1 MKKLIT
7 FLSLAIIVLASSS
20 AARASE
26 WDINDILGN
35 LGSGRSEQTSTK
47 KTDDTS
53 KKGGSLGDL
62 LSGVANKFG
71 LGSSSLTIEKL
82 VGTWKYSGPAVSF
95 KSDNLLL
102 KAGGAAAATQV
113 ESKLEPYYRTA
124 GLTSLMLT
132 VAEDSTFTFKARL
145 ITLTGTMSR
154 NSESGNFIFTFKAL
168 KSINV
173 GSMESYI
180 VMNGNKME
188 LTFDVSKLLVL
199 VEKAGKISG
208 NSTIKSVSTLLNQ
221 YDGMTA
227 GFELEREGSAA
238 VGK

>member
-7 FLSLAIIVLASSS
+7 LLSLAIIVLASSP
-20 AARASE
+20 AASASE

-47 KTDDTS
+47 KNDDTS

-124 GLTSLMLT
+124 GLTSLVLT

-154 NSESGNFIFTFKAL
+154 DSESGNFIFTFKAL

-227 GFELEREGSAA
+227 GFELERDGSAA
-238 VGK
+238 TGK

>member
-7 FLSLAIIVLASSS
+7 FLSLAIIVLASSP

-35 LGSGRSEQTSTK
+35 LGSGRSEQTSTQ

-53 KKGGSLGDL
+53 KKSGSLGDL

-124 GLTSLMLT
+124 GLTSLVLT

-145 ITLTGTMSR
+145 ITLSGTMSR
-154 NSESGNFIFTFKAL
+154 DGESGNFIFTFKAL

-180 VMNGNKME
+180 VMNGNKMS

-199 VEKAGKISG
+199 IEKAGKISG

-227 GFELEREGSAA
+227 GFELERDGAA
-238 VGK
+238 ATGK

>member
-7 FLSLAIIVLASSS
+7 FLSLAIIVLASSP

-124 GLTSLMLT
+124 GLTSLVLT

-154 NSESGNFIFTFKAL
+154 DSESGNFIFTFKAL

-208 NSTIKSVSTLLNQ
+208 NSTIKGVSTLLNQ

-227 GFELEREGSAA
+227 GFELERDGT
-238 VGK
+238 VTTGK

>member
-7 FLSLAIIVLASSS
+7 FLSLAIIVLASSP

-35 LGSGRSEQTSTK
+35 LGSGRSEQTSTQ

-53 KKGGSLGDL
+53 KKGSSLGDL

-124 GLTSLMLT
+124 GLTSLVLT

-154 NSESGNFIFTFKAL
+154 DSESGNFIFTFKAL

-199 VEKAGKISG
+199 IEKAGKISG
-208 NSTIKSVSTLLNQ
+208 NSTIKGVSTLLNQ

-227 GFELEREGSAA
+227 GFELEREGTVAT
-238 VGK
+238 GN

>member
-7 FLSLAIIVLASSS
+7 LLSLAIIVLASSP

-47 KTDDTS
+47 KTDDTL
-53 KKGGSLGDL
+53 KKSSSLGDL

-124 GLTSLMLT
+124 GLT
-132 VAEDSTFTFKARL
+132 
-145 ITLTGTMSR
+145 
-154 NSESGNFIFTFKAL
+154 
-168 KSINV
+168 
-173 GSMESYI
+173 
-180 VMNGNKME
+180 
-188 LTFDVSKLLVL
+188 
-199 VEKAGKISG
+199 
-208 NSTIKSVSTLLNQ
+208 
-221 YDGMTA
+221 
-227 GFELEREGSAA
+227 
-238 VGK
+238 